1 MGSSSLKLGDL
12 PELASLAQTAE
23 VMGLTIHQVRGLI
36 QSGRLEHV
44 PVGQSSIRSEVR
56 HPTLHRREHGVVMP
70 RRNSGPRLRFLKKR
84 GCFYICWTEDG
95 RSRERSTGTSDREQA
110 EIAFAEFLRIRTLAG
125 GPRDPAEIL
134 VTDVLADYAQE
145 HGPRTSAPWRL
156 AYAVAG
162 LAGFWEGR
170 TVAEVTKD
178 ACRRYESARCRSA
191 GTVRR
196 ELGVLRAAINHAHR
210 EGRLARPVVVHLP
223 DRPAPRD
230 RWLSRREAAALLRA
244 ALREPRVR
252 MHLPLFVLLG
262 LYTGQRKEAILSLR
276 WSQVDLEGRRID
288 FNSPG
293 ARRTNKRRSKIP
305 IPSKLLPHL
314 RRARLRGTELGFVIN
329 ENGCRLRDI
338 KRGFSTACRKAGL
351 EGVSPHVLRH
361 TCATWLM
368 QKGVRIWDAAG
379 FLGMTTETLERV
391 YGSHHPDYLKSAAEA
406 LS

>member
-1 MGSSSLKLGDL
+1 
-12 PELASLAQTAE
+12 
-23 VMGLTIHQVRGLI
+23 
-36 QSGRLEHV
+36 
-44 PVGQSSIRSEVR
+44 
-56 HPTLHRREHGVVMP
+56 MP

-84 GCFYICWTEDG
+84 QCFYICWTENG
-95 RSRERSTGTSDREQA
+95 RSRERSTGTSDRQGA
-110 EIAFAEFLRIRTLAG
+110 ESVFAEFLRVRTRTR

-145 HGPRTSAPWRL
+145 HGPHTSAPWRV
-156 AYAVAG
+156 AYAIG
-162 LAGFWEGR
+162 PLAEFWQGR
-170 TVAEVTKD
+170 TAAEVTKE
-178 ACRRYESARCRSA
+178 ACRRYGAARRRSA

-210 EGRLARPVVVHLP
+210 EGRISRAVVVCLP
-223 DRPAPRD
+223 ERPAPRD
-230 RWLSRREAAALLRA
+230 RWLTRDEAAALLLA

-252 MHLPLFVLLG
+252 MYLPLFVLLG

-276 WSQVDLEGRRID
+276 WSQIDFVGSRID
-288 FNSPG
+288 FNSTA

-305 IPSKLLPHL
+305 IPSKLTPHL

-329 ENGCRLRDI
+329 ENGRRLRDI
-338 KRGFSTACRKAGL
+338 RRGFATSCRKAGL

-379 FLGMTTETLERV
+379 FLGMTVETLERV
-391 YGSHHPDYLKSAAEA
+391 YGSHHPDYLKSAGR
-406 LS
+406 LSHDCPQNVRVSYKNSDKFSGRRKRTVQ

>member
-1 MGSSSLKLGDL
+1 M
-12 PELASLAQTAE
+12 
-23 VMGLTIHQVRGLI
+23 
-36 QSGRLEHV
+36 
-44 PVGQSSIRSEVR
+44 
-56 HPTLHRREHGVVMP
+56 
-70 RRNSGPRLRFLKKR
+70 
-84 GCFYICWTEDG
+84 
-95 RSRERSTGTSDREQA
+95 
-110 EIAFAEFLRIRTLAG
+110 RIRTRAS

-134 VTDVLADYAQE
+134 VTDVLADYAEE
-145 HGPRTSAPWRL
+145 HGPHTSAPWRV

-162 LAGFWEGR
+162 LASFWEGR
-170 TVAEVTKD
+170 TVAEVTKE
-178 ACRRYESARCRSA
+178 ACRRYGATRGRSE

-210 EGRLARPVVVHLP
+210 EGRVTRPVVVHLP

-252 MHLPLFVLLG
+252 MYLPLFVLLG
-262 LYTGQRKEAILSLR
+262 LYTGHRKEAILSLR
-276 WSQVDLEGRRID
+276 WSQVDLDGSRID

-305 IPSKLLPHL
+305 IPPKLLPHL
-314 RRARLRGTELGFVIN
+314 RRARLRGTDLGFVVN
-329 ENGCRLRDI
+329 EKGRRLSDI
-338 KRGFSTACRKAGL
+338 KRGFATACRKAGL

-368 QKGVRIWDAAG
+368 QKGVPIWDAAG

-391 YGSHHPDYLKSAAEA
+391 CGSHHPDYLKSAAEA